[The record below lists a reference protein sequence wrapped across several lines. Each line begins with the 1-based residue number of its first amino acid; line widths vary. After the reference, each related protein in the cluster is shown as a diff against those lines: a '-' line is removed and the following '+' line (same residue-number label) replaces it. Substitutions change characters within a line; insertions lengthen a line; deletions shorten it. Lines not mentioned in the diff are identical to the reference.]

1 RCVAIDSGYFMI
13 LPAQLL
19 DVPEPHALVFS
30 QAFMSVGLGL
40 AGAAGAAVARPDVP
54 TIAVVGDG
62 GLMMSLGGLDDAV
75 RHALPILV
83 IVLNDGAY
91 GAEVEHL
98 TRLGMPIDHALFGS
112 PDLAAIARACGATG
126 LSVRSCYDLDAIKGW
141 LDDPSGPLLLDCK
154 IDPLLRGYWPEE
166 V

>member
-1 RCVAIDSGYFMI
+1 ARAQILRSDINDQAGVDLVGDASVTAALLTEALSARHGSQVGYRTPGVLSLLERSPEYPFADQSGSGTVDPRAWLRRVNQLVPRNRCVAIDSGYFMI

-62 GLMMSLGGLDDAV
+62 GLMMSLG
-75 RHALPILV
+75 
-83 IVLNDGAY
+83 
-91 GAEVEHL
+91 
-98 TRLGMPIDHALFGS
+98 
-112 PDLAAIARACGATG
+112 
-126 LSVRSCYDLDAIKGW
+126 
-141 LDDPSGPLLLDCK
+141 
-154 IDPLLRGYWPEE
+154 
-166 V
+166 